1 MTVLC
6 LYQVLS
12 WPHVDT
18 GAMFI
23 YPFKLHVL
31 TTFLNILMK
40 VTYSIPTFLVIRL
53 GAIDLK

>member
-23 YPFKLHVL
+23 YPFKLHVP
-31 TTFLNILMK
+31 TYYIFK
-40 VTYSIPTFLVIRL
+40 YPHESYSIPTFL
-53 GAIDLK
+53 GAIDLE